1 MPVSTGCRDPVLT
14 SSDEVYMKY
23 IMFKQE
29 QGDLSKLIPVIF
41 PNDLVHADVAK
52 ALQQSV
58 LKGHSIVSAGSI
70 SPLNLEAEGRSETL
84 GVESNPIVD
93 SHVIK
98 MNDYGVGYL

>member
-1 MPVSTGCRDPVLT
+1 
-14 SSDEVYMKY
+14 MKY
-23 IMFKQE
+23 IMFKRE
-29 QGDLSKLIPVIF
+29 ENDLSKLIPIIF

-52 ALQQSV
+52 ALQESV

-70 SPLNLEAEGRSETL
+70 SPLNWQAKGRSETL
-84 GVESNPIVD
+84 DVRSNPIVD